1 MDYKDIKVS
10 PPWLCLNPIRC
21 NSLKIKS
28 WGTEGGHNSHSKSMQ
43 CNKKYATKKYAIE
56 LPMQKRCNAHIVEHN
71 ILYSV
76 HNSAVWGGVDDS
88 VIIIV
93 EVEGAMLCTL

>member
-1 MDYKDIKVS
+1 
-10 PPWLCLNPIRC
+10 
-21 NSLKIKS
+21 
-28 WGTEGGHNSHSKSMQ
+28 MQ

-56 LPMQKRCNAHIVEHN
+56 LPMQKRCNAHIVV
-71 ILYSV
+71 LYSV